1 LDGKFP
7 ENEEEQHELAWK
19 NVLAILNAQGM
30 TARNLVDCHVF
41 ITRPA
46 SVGLYRQVRDR
57 MLEGAK
63 PAATLLIV
71 AGLADPELMVEIAA
85 VAASD

>member
-1 LDGKFP
+1 M
-7 ENEEEQHELAWK
+7 
-19 NVLAILNAQGM
+19 LAILEASGM

-41 ITRPA
+41 ITNPA
-46 SVGLYRQVRDR
+46 SVGLYRRVRDR
-57 MLEGAK
+57 MLDGAK

-71 AGLADPELMVEIAA
+71 AGLADPKLVVEIAA